1 MDLAALRWLAPLRS
15 TLVATALIVACL
27 QFTDPPTAVTVGIGA
42 VLVALADLRGGFADR
57 MRGMVLTAGLVTASA
72 GIGLLVSDSFPI
84 HLIVAGLV
92 AAFCGYIGLAGPRAA
107 FAGVLGLVCF
117 TLFSGTPEPLQAV
130 VPAMVMVLIGGSLQI
145 LFAALPEVFRRL
157 GGLRTDISV
166 AYRTVALALRGKQ
179 GGIETPNAIAKLL
192 AARRL
197 VETSGAAGETERWC
211 RSLVDACDQVRI
223 AFLGLDGCRELDRD
237 FDNEAFDRLA
247 GAVADLLLAVSATLE
262 LRLRAGRLVDRQAR
276 FESELK
282 TCRMAFGD
290 DGRAFLDDIEVGCQ
304 TAVTEASGQW
314 PIGRRADVH
323 PRFFPNVDWVGRVL
337 RRQDPGQLF
346 TRHAIRLGLLIMVA
360 TAIAE
365 VANVNHAYWL
375 PLTVA
380 WVTRPDL
387 AGTAEKVV
395 SRIGGTLL
403 GLIAFWAIVLLF
415 GSSQPVMLAVFA
427 VGMFLA
433 ISWFP
438 ANYSIC
444 IIAVTAFLLALL
456 SLDFPDVTELIEPR
470 MVETVAGGL
479 LVLFVAWLWP
489 TKLTDQLA
497 QKLSALAGAV
507 GRFAGAIRDGKE
519 SEVEQRRNEVM
530 LRRFEAANLVNAAEH
545 EPGTYRPRYE
555 QARVIL
561 DNLTAAATVA
571 LAADEAARAE
581 GGEMPGQI
589 TAGSMDR
596 LGDLVESLDSL
607 STDSPRPPRARPTDP
622 ATEFG
627 ERVEAAV
634 AVLDAPAGV
643 SPGPGARA

>member
-1 MDLAALRWLAPLRS
+1 M
-15 TLVATALIVACL
+15 IVVCL
-27 QFTDPPTAVTVGIGA
+27 QLSDPATAVTVGIGA

-57 MRGMVLTAGLVTASA
+57 MRGMILTAGLVTATA

-92 AAFCGYIGLAGPRAA
+92 AALCGYIGLAGPRAA

-130 VPAMVMVLIGGSLQI
+130 VPAMVMILIGGSLQI
-145 LFAALPEVFRRL
+145 LFAALPELFKRL

-197 VETSGAAGETERWC
+197 VETSGATGETELWC
-211 RSLVDACDQVRI
+211 RSLIDSCDRVRV

-237 FDNEAFDRLA
+237 FDEEAFDRLA
-247 GAVADLLLAVSATLE
+247 GVVADLLLAVSATLE

-276 FESELK
+276 FESELAS
-282 TCRMAFGD
+282 CRTAFGD
-290 DGRAFLDDIEVGCQ
+290 DGSAFLDDIEEGCQ
-304 TAVTEASGQW
+304 TAVAQASGPW

-323 PRFFPNVDWVGRVL
+323 PRVFPNADWVGRVL

-365 VANVNHAYWL
+365 VEGVNHSYWL

-403 GLIAFWAIVLLF
+403 GLIAFGVIVLLF

-427 VGMFLA
+427 VGVFLA

-444 IIAVTAFLLALL
+444 ITAVTAFLLALL
-456 SLDFPDVTELIEPR
+456 SLDFSDVTELLEPR
-470 MVETVAGGL
+470 MAETVAGGL
-479 LVLFVAWLWP
+479 LVLLVAWVWP

-497 QKLSALAGAV
+497 QKLSEMAKAV
-507 GRFAGAIRDGKE
+507 ARFAGVVMDGPGTE
-519 SEVEQRRNEVM
+519 LEERRNEVM

-555 QARVIL
+555 QAREVL
-561 DNLTAAATVA
+561 DNLTAAALVA
-571 LAADEAARAE
+571 LAAYEAGQA
-581 GGEMPGQI
+581 GGQGATAQI
-589 TAGSMDR
+589 TPESMKGLDDLAGR
-596 LGDLVESLDSL
+596 LDSQSPDL
-607 STDSPRPPRARPTDP
+607 PGIPATNAPTTEFEQRVAAALAAIDSPVDRVPDSPAR
-622 ATEFG
+622 
-627 ERVEAAV
+627 V
-634 AVLDAPAGV
+634 
-643 SPGPGARA
+643 

>member
-15 TLVATALIVACL
+15 TLVATAVIVACL
-27 QFTDPPTAVTVGIGA
+27 QFTDPATAVTVGIGA
-42 VLVALADLRGGFADR
+42 VLVSLADLRGGFADR

-72 GIGLLVSDSFPI
+72 GIGLLVSDFFPV

-130 VPAMVMVLIGGSLQI
+130 VPAMLMVLIGGSLQI
-145 LFAALPEVFRRL
+145 LFAALPELFRRL

-197 VETSGAAGETERWC
+197 VETSGATGDTERWC
-211 RSLVDACDQVRI
+211 RSLIDACDQVRI

-237 FDNEAFDRLA
+237 FDEDAFDRLA
-247 GAVADLLLAVSATLE
+247 GAVADLLMAVSATLE
-262 LRLRAGRLVDRQAR
+262 LRLRAGKMGDRRAR

-282 TCRMAFGD
+282 SCRTAFGD
-290 DGRAFLDDIEVGCQ
+290 DGRAFLDDIEAGCE
-304 TAVTEASGQW
+304 TAVAEASGQW

-323 PRFFPNVDWVGRVL
+323 PRVLPDADWVGRL
-337 RRQDPGQLF
+337 WHRQDPGQLF

-403 GLIAFWAIVLLF
+403 GLIAFGAVVLLF

-438 ANYSIC
+438 ANYSVC

-479 LVLFVAWLWP
+479 LVLFVAWAWP

-497 QKLSALAGAV
+497 QKLSAMAKAV
-507 GRFAGAIRDGKE
+507 ARFAGAVRDGTGTE
-519 SEVEQRRNEVM
+519 LAERRNEVM
-530 LRRFEAANLVNAAEH
+530 LSRFEAANLVNAAEH

-555 QARVIL
+555 QAREVL
-561 DNLTAAATVA
+561 DNLTGAALVA
-571 LAADEAARAE
+571 LAAHEAAEA
-581 GGEMPGQI
+581 GGQSPSAQI
-589 TAGSMDR
+589 TPESMEGLD
-596 LGDLVESLDSL
+596 DLVGLLDSP
-607 STDSPRPPRARPTDP
+607 SADSPGTYEATAPT
-622 ATEFG
+622 TEF
-627 ERVEAAV
+627 EQRVAAALAALEGPV
-634 AVLDAPAGV
+634 DRTPG
-643 SPGPGARA
+643 SPARA